1 MPQKLRCKVVD
12 VINHGEHAYSVSLKP
27 DSLAPRFSAGQFL
40 HLALDAYQPGDFWPE
55 SRPFSIA
62 SSPVDRSLL
71 TITYAVKGQF
81 TTRMEA
87 EIRPGRDVWIK
98 LPYGEFTISTDRDSC
113 LLAGGTGVTAF
124 TAFLGGL
131 TPDYRRSVY
140 AFYGARKP
148 ELLIYRPMIEAAAKR
163 CTNLKTYF
171 LIEEEEIPDSVKGR
185 INLDIVWQ
193 SIPTPLSITYYLS
206 GPPVMLK
213 TLSEAL
219 QNCGIPPAQIVIDA
233 WG

>member
-1 MPQKLRCKVVD
+1 MPQKLHCKVVD
-12 VINHGEHAYSVSLKP
+12 VINHGEHVYSISLKP
-27 DSLAPRFSAGQFL
+27 DSLAPRFFAGQFL
-40 HLALDAYQPGDFWPE
+40 HLALDIYQPGDFWPE

-87 EIRPGRDVWIK
+87 ELHPDRDVWIK
-98 LPYGEFTISTDRDSC
+98 LPHGEFTIGTDKDSC

-140 AFYGARKP
+140 VFYGARNP
-148 ELLIYRPMIEAAAKR
+148 ELLIYRSLIEAAAKR

-171 LIEEEEIPDSVKGR
+171 LVEEGRIPNSGKGR

-193 SIPTPLSITYYLS
+193 IIPSPLSTTFYLS
-206 GPPVMLK
+206 GPPLMLN
-213 TLSEAL
+213 TLSDAL
-219 QNCGIPPAQIVIDA
+219 KNRGVPPAQITIDA
-233 WG
+233 WE

>member
-1 MPQKLRCKVVD
+1 MPQKIHCKVVD
-12 VINHGEHAYSVSLKP
+12 VIDHGEHVYSVSLKP
-27 DSLAPRFSAGQFL
+27 DSPAPRFFAGQFL
-40 HLALDAYQPGDFWPE
+40 HLALDSYQPGDFWPE

-62 SSPVDRSLL
+62 SSPADRSSL

-87 EIRPGRDVWIK
+87 ELRPGCDVWIK
-98 LPYGEFTISTDRDSC
+98 LPYGEFTIRTDRDSC
-113 LLAGGTGVTAF
+113 LLAGGTGVSAF

-131 TPDYRRSVY
+131 TSDYQRSVY
-140 AFYGARKP
+140 LFYGARKP
-148 ELLIYRPMIEAAAKR
+148 ELLIYRPIIEAAAKR

-171 LIEEEEIPDSVKGR
+171 LIEEGEVRDSVKGR
-185 INLDIVWQ
+185 INLDIVRQ
-193 SIPTPLSITYYLS
+193 SIPSPLSITYYLS

-219 QNCGIPPAQIVIDA
+219 QNCGVPPAQIAMDA
-233 WG
+233 WE